1 MVSRIV
7 REKSR
12 NTMLDLDDIYLKYA
26 QRYIL
31 IGNPKQAALDVGVPA
46 DSVNEFLQNTKSHPE
61 VLMLIAQAETEMPD
75 FDDATSVKKWILKA
89 LMKEANFRGL
99 GAQQSARITALK
111 AIAELTGIEPAKKI
125 DVNAGIPGG
134 MLLLPV
140 MDAAAWET
148 SAAEMQE
155 DLKKRARE

>member
-1 MVSRIV
+1 
-7 REKSR
+7 
-12 NTMLDLDDIYLKYA
+12 MLDLDTIYLKYA
-26 QRYIL
+26 ERYIL
-31 IGNPKQAALDVGVPA
+31 IGNPKQAALDVGVPP

-75 FDDATSVKKWILKA
+75 FEDANSVKKWILKA

-148 SAAEMQE
+148 SAATMQE